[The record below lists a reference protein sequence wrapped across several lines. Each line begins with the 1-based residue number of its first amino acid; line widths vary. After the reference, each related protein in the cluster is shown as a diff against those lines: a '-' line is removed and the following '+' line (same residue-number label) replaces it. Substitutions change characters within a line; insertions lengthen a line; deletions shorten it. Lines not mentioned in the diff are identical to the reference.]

1 MLPPMYLF
9 IALASMVL
17 LHLFMPVYQ
26 LMPYPWNAAGL
37 LPLLLGIALN
47 HSADKAFKSNGTT
60 VNPFEEPTTL
70 LTTGVFSYSRNPMY
84 LGMVMILLGVA
95 LLLGTLSPFII
106 VPVFAIAMDRI
117 FVNFEEKIL
126 ARRFGDQWKI
136 YQANVRR
143 WL

>member
-1 MLPPMYLF
+1 M
-9 IALASMVL
+9 L
-17 LHLFMPVYQ
+17 LHLFIPVHQ
-26 LMPYPWNAAGL
+26 LMPYPGNAAGL

-47 HSADKAFKSNGTT
+47 HISDKTLKRHGTT

-70 LTTGVFSYSRNPMY
+70 LTTGVFSFSRNPMY
-84 LGMVMILLGVA
+84 LGMVLILLGVA
-95 LLLGTLSPFII
+95 LLLGSLSPFII
-106 VPVFAIAMDRI
+106 VPLFAIAMDRI
-117 FVNFEEKIL
+117 FVNSEETIL